1 MQSAPDRVSRTQPRA
16 RAYGRRWL
24 RLAEGAFCR
33 LARRRAL
40 SVVLVGVL
48 AFAVG
53 ATLSLSVGMPQPSV
67 HDEFSYLLAA
77 DTFAHGRL
85 TNPPHPMWVHFESMH
100 IIQQPTYASKYPPG
114 QGLMLAAGQVM
125 TGRPIVGVW
134 LSTALGCAAICWM
147 LMGWVPPR
155 WALLG
160 GLLTILHPLILG
172 WSQSFWGGA
181 VAMGGGALVIGAFR
195 RIVRRPQTR
204 HGVAMGI
211 GMTVLANSRPY
222 EGFVLSLIL
231 VAGLLWWMRN
241 GEAAAPRDVLKR
253 VALPAVLVLAAAAF
267 AMGFYNLR
275 VTGSAL
281 RMPYMVHEATYAVA
295 PSFLWQA
302 PRPEPVYQHKE
313 IRDFHTDWEMSFYQ
327 GQRSVAGF
335 ATWSLVKALSLFIGY
350 FSLAG
355 LLLPIVAMPLAV
367 ERNRWMRF
375 ALLSCG
381 LFVAALLPE
390 TFCQLHYA
398 APITGLV
405 ILLPLQSMRQMRLW
419 RWRGWRAGRLMMRA
433 SLILC
438 AASFVVFCVLHAR
451 SSQLENDL
459 GTQRA
464 RILDGLNREEG
475 RHLVIVRYTPEHSP
489 HNEWVYNEAD
499 IDNARVVWARDMGA
513 DRNLELINYFKDR
526 RVWLLEADATRPE
539 PIHYSPQ

>member
-1 MQSAPDRVSRTQPRA
+1 
-16 RAYGRRWL
+16 
-24 RLAEGAFCR
+24 
-33 LARRRAL
+33 
-40 SVVLVGVL
+40 
-48 AFAVG
+48 
-53 ATLSLSVGMPQPSV
+53 
-67 HDEFSYLLAA
+67 
-77 DTFAHGRL
+77 
-85 TNPPHPMWVHFESMH
+85 
-100 IIQQPTYASKYPPG
+100 
-114 QGLMLAAGQVM
+114 
-125 TGRPIVGVW
+125 
-134 LSTALGCAAICWM
+134 
-147 LMGWVPPR
+147 
-155 WALLG
+155 
-160 GLLTILHPLILG
+160 
-172 WSQSFWGGA
+172 
-181 VAMGGGALVIGAFR
+181 
-195 RIVRRPQTR
+195 
-204 HGVAMGI
+204 
-211 GMTVLANSRPY
+211 
-222 EGFVLSLIL
+222 
-231 VAGLLWWMRN
+231 
-241 GEAAAPRDVLKR
+241 
-253 VALPAVLVLAAAAF
+253 
-267 AMGFYNLR
+267 
-275 VTGSAL
+275 
-281 RMPYMVHEATYAVA
+281 
-295 PSFLWQA
+295 
-302 PRPEPVYQHKE
+302 
-313 IRDFHTDWEMSFYQ
+313 
-327 GQRSVAGF
+327 
-335 ATWSLVKALSLFIGY
+335 
-350 FSLAG
+350 
-355 LLLPIVAMPLAV
+355 MPLAV